1 MLLCCQA
8 TKLTSS
14 LAADV
19 KVPAALLQSAVRVV
33 AGDQD
38 SDSGSGGYSPYFTII
53 QLCLVGCMI
62 TSWAPASGGHFCRW
76 IVW

>member
-14 LAADV
+14 LADV

-38 SDSGSGGYSPYFTII
+38 SDSGSDGYSPSSS
-53 QLCLVGCMI
+53 CL
-62 TSWAPASGGHFCRW
+62 WLAA
-76 IVW
+76 